1 MDVKKAYDFTSRELL
16 FYKLMSEYGI
26 GGNFL
31 KTLQALY
38 VDHYVYVRVTD
49 GLLQPIKTTIGL
61 KQGCGISPL
70 LFNLFIDKITE
81 IFDQSCDPVKLGGED
96 LSCLLW
102 ADDLVLLSSSPTGL
116 QNSIDKTHMFYN
128 SIGLQMNTKKTK
140 ELIFNS
146 RGLKLTNNSFFVG
159 GNPLEVVDEYQYLG
173 IKLKPSGSFQFAVG
187 ELFDKANRAWF
198 SISNVLYQHK
208 KWL

>member
-1 MDVKKAYDFTSRELL
+1 M
-16 FYKLMSEYGI
+16 
-26 GGNFL
+26 
-31 KTLQALY
+31 
-38 VDHYVYVRVTD
+38 
-49 GLLQPIKTTIGL
+49 
-61 KQGCGISPL
+61 

-81 IFDQSCDPVKLGGED
+81 IFGQSCDPVNLGGED

-102 ADDLVLLSSSPTGL
+102 ADDLVLLRSSPTGF

-140 ELIFNS
+140 VLIFNS

-159 GNPLEVVDEYQYLG
+159 GNPLEVVDEHQYLG

-198 SISNVLYQHK
+198 SISNVLY
-208 KWL
+208 

>member
-1 MDVKKAYDFTSRELL
+1 
-16 FYKLMSEYGI
+16 MSEYGI

-38 VDHYVYVRVTD
+38 VDHNVYVRVTD

-102 ADDLVLLSSSPTGL
+102 ARSVPTHLQPACKTQLTKHTCFTIVLA
-116 QNSIDKTHMFYN
+116 Y
-128 SIGLQMNTKKTK
+128 
-140 ELIFNS
+140 
-146 RGLKLTNNSFFVG
+146 R
-159 GNPLEVVDEYQYLG
+159 
-173 IKLKPSGSFQFAVG
+173 
-187 ELFDKANRAWF
+187 
-198 SISNVLYQHK
+198 
-208 KWL
+208 